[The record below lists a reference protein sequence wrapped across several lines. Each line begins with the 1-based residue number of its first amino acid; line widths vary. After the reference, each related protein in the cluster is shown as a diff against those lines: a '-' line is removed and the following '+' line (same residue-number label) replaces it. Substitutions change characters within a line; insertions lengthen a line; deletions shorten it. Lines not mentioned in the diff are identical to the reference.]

1 MDFRSTGI
9 GLNGL
14 HLPHFPP
21 PNHPISPS
29 MIYYNLN
36 PSSSSGCHKNSGQGE
51 SIQMQICDSSPKICA
66 IVEPNNTP
74 KKDGIHE
81 NGGTSSFA
89 TALRNLAINVEMNST
104 ASSFSGHSSSSSST
118 SSTNSNG
125 GSNVE
130 EVLVRMPIPAQSAF
144 FDVRKG
150 FDRHIRHAG
159 LPIRAPSKKVP
170 TIPSPMTPVPPKT
183 KYHHPGDRGIGTGFQ
198 PYRAHHS
205 VCEGSIISPGSHP
218 SQSNSSS
225 SYTIISPTYTFPIRG
240 PPHLPYPVSYE
251 STSLY
256 QPQYETYM
264 PSMATS
270 SPVIPISTPFITTT
284 SNTPKSSTVVSSGES
299 PCNQSKLKS
308 NKELSK
314 KSNRSCNEKYA
325 WDEDGSPS
333 LPKKKCLFVRP
344 FEDNYSSQKKFSIIN
359 PSFKE
364 PVLNT
369 TAYHPPSST
378 YIQLTSPIKQEEST
392 NHQMTIRETNSI
404 NPSIKIEETEVKA
417 NAKELKTEPETHVIQ
432 SEKKSSLNNVT
443 AKISKES
450 VLSDFKQKDIIQS
463 ESTQNGSFKK
473 LDKIKSHRSLRNIPS
488 RKKTSTSL
496 LQSNPHTILKS
507 ERRMMV
513 TRSPSPPNEYMEK
526 MEIYDA
532 SSSPSLPLPST
543 LPHLNKLPESS
554 AKRMY
559 LQLINLTRVPEN
571 KKQEREDIWNAV
583 LDDRMHRNSIN
594 TTTKYLIQLR
604 NMNLVKSPKLH
615 MGFLSPN
622 NLSKSNKSSTSRK
635 THFITTMHNGLNHP
649 KLPIDLGS
657 LVPVSK
663 SLLTEVKK
671 TNTAPP
677 IVVTKQMIQNSNSSP
692 ISVNSA
698 ILSVGSNTFELKSVT
713 PAWTGIE
720 NVIEGYKKHHQERDN
735 EIHGLNH
742 HLNILKQEESKKIS
756 QFDTFTSQMANSVRH
771 RNSLKSKKS
780 KLQENIKEFIAL
792 MN

>member
-51 SIQMQICDSSPKICA
+51 I
-66 IVEPNNTP
+66 EPNNTP

-89 TALRNLAINVEMNST
+89 TALPDIAPRHQALLPQIAMGVVMWKKCLLGCP
-104 ASSFSGHSSSSSST
+104 FRLK
-118 SSTNSNG
+118 
-125 GSNVE
+125 
-130 EVLVRMPIPAQSAF
+130 VLF

-183 KYHHPGDRGIGTGFQ
+183 KYHHPGDRGIGTG
-198 PYRAHHS
+198 
-205 VCEGSIISPGSHP
+205 ISAL
-218 SQSNSSS
+218 QSSSFSLNSSS

-325 WDEDGSPS
+325 WDEDGAPS

-344 FEDNYSSQKKFSIIN
+344 FEDIIIALKRNSQLSIHL
-359 PSFKE
+359 FKE
-364 PVLNT
+364 P
-369 TAYHPPSST
+369 
-378 YIQLTSPIKQEEST
+378 LTSPIKQEEST
-392 NHQMTIRETNSI
+392 NHQITIRETNSI

-417 NAKELKTEPETHVIQ
+417 NAKELKTEPEAHVIQ

-443 AKISKES
+443 AKISK
-450 VLSDFKQKDIIQS
+450 KS
-463 ESTQNGSFKK
+463 E
-473 LDKIKSHRSLRNIPS
+473 LRRKI
-488 RKKTSTSL
+488 STSL

-543 LPHLNKLPESS
+543 LPHLNKLPESEQ
-554 AKRMY
+554 KTREGRY
-559 LQLINLTRVPEN
+559 LECT
-571 KKQEREDIWNAV
+571 W
-583 LDDRMHRNSIN
+583 
-594 TTTKYLIQLR
+594 
-604 NMNLVKSPKLH
+604 
-615 MGFLSPN
+615 
-622 NLSKSNKSSTSRK
+622 
-635 THFITTMHNGLNHP
+635 
-649 KLPIDLGS
+649 
-657 LVPVSK
+657 
-663 SLLTEVKK
+663 
-671 TNTAPP
+671 
-677 IVVTKQMIQNSNSSP
+677 
-692 ISVNSA
+692 
-698 ILSVGSNTFELKSVT
+698 GSNTFELKSVT

-756 QFDTFTSQMANSVRH
+756 QFDTFHFTNGQLGSS
-771 RNSLKSKKS
+771 
-780 KLQENIKEFIAL
+780 
-792 MN
+792 